1 MESVRECV
9 VDSSRALECVREQRG
24 EREQAGS
31 GWMVWVKIKRQ
42 ASAGRLAKKLRIAAQ
57 FRFHAFE
64 PTPTS

>member
-1 MESVRECV
+1 
-9 VDSSRALECVREQRG
+9 
-24 EREQAGS
+24 
-31 GWMVWVKIKRQ
+31 MVWVKIKRQ